1 VLLTFFCAG
10 IADFGALLVKSTNPF
25 VAGTQHIGGGKA
37 DNCAFMIE
45 LNASDA
51 LSYFR
56 GMQTFEAA
64 VVANDGAG
72 ETGIYTFFKTE
83 VFHF

>member
-45 LNASDA
+45 LNALDA

-64 VVANDGAG
+64 VVASDAAG
-72 ETGIYTFFKTE
+72 ETGI
-83 VFHF
+83 